1 MGLGPTPVTSLDLHL
16 LFKGPSSEILGDT
29 DHLSTSPGKEGVG
42 VQSGSACSGS
52 LVSKASPCGSSQ
64 GVRGARC
71 VAPPPPATRGGP
83 ICEWARTPLQAGG
96 GGGMGGPGGASPAKA
111 LGSIPGGG
119 LLALPQGHVPEV
131 LCLRFRS
138 QWSLLA

>member
-1 MGLGPTPVTSLDLHL
+1 MTSLDLHL

-42 VQSGSACSGS
+42 VQTES
-52 LVSKASPCGSSQ
+52 LVSKASPCDSSQ

-83 ICEWARTPLQAGG
+83 ICEWTRTPLQAGG
-96 GGGMGGPGGASPAKA
+96 GGGGGMGGVVFVVINAHGV
-111 LGSIPGGG
+111 
-119 LLALPQGHVPEV
+119 LLYFSVSK
-131 LCLRFRS
+131 LCL
-138 QWSLLA
+138 